1 MVLHSNVS
9 SRHFVQSKLAL
20 AFTGVCRT
28 SSPFAYSILVDVL
41 GPRYPR
47 PTFVIMGLSHGM
59 RRFSSIQINEFLW
72 APQPFVQS

>member
-9 SRHFVQSKLAL
+9 SRHLGQSKLAL

-28 SSPFAYSILVDVL
+28 LSPFAYSILVDVL

-47 PTFVIMGLSHGM
+47 PTFPHNGSLSWHAALFF
-59 RRFSSIQINEFLW
+59 RTDKRFLR
-72 APQPFVQS
+72 APQPFVQ